1 MPEKINSKELK
12 NSLLTFKDFDIE
24 TFKDEKALMEN
35 FRKNAHSEKMEN
47 IWRAIKEE
55 YLPDENLSNIFAQWS
70 LNDDGTAT
78 PTHLFA
84 TDDDDERIDARA
96 PLVAIKVHTALS
108 ILTQRTPK
116 VKWDSDNEEFESRV
130 EVIDAMRNVD
140 WQDRDTRSQYILMWF
155 NYILY
160 GTTFWRRYFRHEERQ
175 VHLPVSIDKTD
186 DSVEFEEQ
194 TIVEIDQTQGEALSP
209 FEVLID
215 PSTQAFKPSTMRKV
229 IYTKVYDYNTFTHL
243 FKDVAKKKDFEK
255 VIPTTVDGYEGAN
268 WVKCE
273 YYENKDL
280 DLYFIVAND
289 DMLLK
294 EHLPQSHKD
303 LSVMM
308 ASWMP
313 RKDSKNPYGLG
324 PIEMMLPD
332 KKRLDLFKS
341 MTLTQLK
348 FSIYKAIFYTGSLES
363 EGEGGDLRI
372 RPDRAYKVTNPKDIQ
387 FFDMPG
393 PGQDA
398 YRGMDI
404 LKDSIDDAS
413 GINKPLSGEIGA
425 TTAFQTDLAKDAA
438 LARLFVPI
446 NNIIMLLE
454 QDAALTFELQKQHY
468 TLPDVEPLLD
478 TDDIEAAF
486 AELEKQKAAGKPT
499 FDIFIDTDE
508 DGGVNVF
515 KAQFRTAQLNVEEG
529 GDGGFL
535 PSKGKNE
542 VIITPKL
549 FDWRGKIRVVQD
561 ALFSMTPTVER
572 TRKME
577 LYNLLIPLFG
587 QPAQLVAKVAQ
598 RIVRVYGED
607 PDDVLPEDWL
617 AYLKGIQDGSI
628 GPPQTPGADV
638 PVEGERPPGRPKEF
652 GPRGREALK
661 FEQQRAGGVVTNIGG
676 QKDLIS
682 AQSQQISPQ

>member
-1 MPEKINSKELK
+1 MPKK
-12 NSLLTFKDFDIE
+12 NSPVQREDVRLTYKDFDIE
-24 TFKDEKALMEN
+24 TFKDEKKLMED
-35 FRKNAHSEKMEN
+35 FRKNAHGERMEN
-47 IWRAIKEE
+47 IWEGIKAE
-55 YLPDENLSNIFAQWS
+55 YLPDGSLENMFAKWT
-70 LNDDGTAT
+70 LNDDGTASA
-78 PTHLFA
+78 THLFA
-84 TDDDDERIDARA
+84 VDDDDERIDMKE

-116 VKWDSDNEEFESRV
+116 VRWDSDNDEYESRV

-140 WQDRDTRSQYILMWF
+140 WQDQDSRAQYILMWF

-175 VHLPVSIDKTD
+175 VHLPVSVDKTD
-186 DSVEFEEQ
+186 DSVVYEEQ
-194 TIVEIDQTQGEALSP
+194 TVIDVDQTQGEALSP

-215 PSTQAFKPSTMRKV
+215 PSAQAFKPSTMRKV
-229 IYTKVYDYNTFTHL
+229 IYTKIYDFNTFERL
-243 FKDVAKKKDFEK
+243 FKGVAKKSDMEK
-255 VIPTTVDGYEGAN
+255 VMPTTVEGYEGDR

-280 DLYFIVAND
+280 DLYYVVAND
-289 DMLLK
+289 EEILK
-294 EHLPQSHKD
+294 DHLPQNHKD

-308 ASWMP
+308 AAWMP
-313 RKDSKNPYGLG
+313 RKDTKNPYGLG

-332 KKRLDLFKS
+332 KKQLDMFKS

-363 EGEGGDLRI
+363 EGESGDIKI

-404 LKDSIDDAS
+404 LRDSVDDSS
-413 GINKPLSGEIGA
+413 GINKPLSGEVGSS
-425 TTAFQTDLAKDAA
+425 TAFQTDLAKDAA

-468 TLPDVEPLLD
+468 TMPDVEPLID
-478 TDDIEAAF
+478 ADDIELAF
-486 AELEKQKAAGKPT
+486 EELEKEKAAGKPT

-515 KAQFRTAQLNVEEG
+515 KAQHRTAQLNVDQA
-529 GDGGFL
+529 GDGSFL
-535 PSKGKNE
+535 PSRGKNE
-542 VIITPKL
+542 IVVTAKL
-549 FDWRGKIRVVQD
+549 FDWKGKIRVVQD

-587 QPAQLVAKVAQ
+587 QPPQLVAKVAQ

-607 PDDVLPEDWL
+607 PDDVLPEDWIL
-617 AYLKGIQDGSI
+617 YLKGIQDGSI
-628 GPPQTPGADV
+628 PQPQQPGAEV
-638 PVEGERPPGRPKEF
+638 PVEGERPPGRPQEF
-652 GPRGREALK
+652 GPQGREALK
-661 FEQQRAGGVVTNIGG
+661 FEQQRAGGVTTNIGG

-682 AQSQQISPQ
+682 AQSEAISP